1 VATNRT
7 MATDTDQDGMSDYAE
22 FIAGTNPTNAE
33 SRFSIGGTIQ
43 SNRLVQIQWTV
54 AANRQYRVSASKD
67 LKTWTPLSGWLQ
79 ASNSQTMSYFL
90 TNWTGSQFYR
100 VRVLP

>member
-1 VATNRT
+1 

-22 FIAGTNPTNAE
+22 FIAGTNPTNAA
-33 SRFSIGGTIQ
+33 SRFWISGGMIQ

-54 AANRQYRVSASKD
+54 VADRLYRVSASKD
-67 LKTWTPLSGWLQ
+67 LKTWLPVTGWLQ
-79 ASNSQTMSYFL
+79 ASNGDTMSYIL
-90 TNWTGSQFYR
+90 TNWVGSQFYR